1 MAVFKMRYIIDIYV
15 MARDGANDKTIAKA
29 LGVTPAGF
37 VGWKR
42 KHKGVRYALKKA
54 NKDRK
59 DNTDLN
65 WTEYIHTRLPKHLH
79 DIWDKITQFGQ
90 DPSGYGKIEKL
101 LGKESRRARQ
111 ELLVYAILSSGF
123 SLAKALRKVAI
134 SRSTFLHWA
143 ETDPEFVELLTEVE
157 EIKRDFFE
165 EGLLKLVKAGDSPAT
180 IFGNRTLNRSRGY
193 GEITETRVSGVIGVA
208 SITIGELDL
217 PPNILRSILNAV
229 TSKESQ
235 QKKLPAGTDNI
246 INSASIPHRKTVEAR
261 VK

>member
-1 MAVFKMRYIIDIYV
+1 MTAFKSRFVIDIYA
-15 MARDGANDKTIAKA
+15 MARDGANDKTIAKT

-42 KHKGVRYALKKA
+42 NHKGVQYALKRAK
-54 NKDRK
+54 KDR
-59 DNTDLN
+59 NSGADLD
-65 WTEYIHTRLPKHLH
+65 WTEYIRGQLPKRLRQV
-79 DIWDKITQFGQ
+79 WDKITEFGQ

-134 SRSTFLHWA
+134 PRNTFLHWA
-143 ETDPEFVELLTEVE
+143 ETDPEFVELLTEID
-157 EIKRDFFE
+157 EIKKDFFE
-165 EGLLKLVKAGDSPAT
+165 EGLIKLVKAGDSPAT

-208 SITIGELDL
+208 SITVGELNL
-217 PPNILRSILNAV
+217 PPDVLRSILKAV
-229 TSKESQ
+229 ALRESE
-235 QKKLPAGTDNI
+235 QKKLPAGVDGI
-246 INSASIPHRKTVEAR
+246 INSASVPHRRRIEAK